1 MRRTQFYVDD
11 AIYDALTA
19 EAARLGTS
27 RSAIVRE
34 AIRASLTRHS
44 VDRPDPLDAL
54 LGSVDIDPID
64 DIDAVIY
71 DYDGAADSSNA
82 ASLDPATG
90 GG

>member
-1 MRRTQFYVDD
+1 MRRTQFYVDH

-19 EAARLGTS
+19 EADRLGTS
-27 RSAIVRE
+27 RAAIVRD
-34 AIRASLTRHS
+34 AIRALLARHA
-44 VDRPDPLDAL
+44 VAGPDPIDAL
-54 LGSVDIDPID
+54 VATVDIDPID

-82 ASLDPATG
+82 AGLDPATG

>member
-19 EAARLGTS
+19 EADRLGTS
-27 RSAIVRE
+27 RSAIVRD
-34 AIRASLTRHS
+34 AIRALLARHA
-44 VDRPDPLDAL
+44 VDGPDPIDAL
-54 LGSVDIDPID
+54 VATVDIDPID

-71 DYDGAADSSNA
+71 DYAGTADSSNA
-82 ASLDPATG
+82 AGLDPATG